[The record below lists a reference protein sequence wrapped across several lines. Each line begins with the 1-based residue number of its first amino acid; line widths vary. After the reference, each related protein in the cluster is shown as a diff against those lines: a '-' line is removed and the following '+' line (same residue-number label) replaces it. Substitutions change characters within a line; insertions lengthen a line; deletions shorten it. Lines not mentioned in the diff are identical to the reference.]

1 MSVRFGLRLAVSCLA
16 LFSLSKAGFSQAA
29 SPGPAKVGVVS
40 LQQAVLG
47 CAEIKKASAE
57 METKYRPRQQ
67 AMEKLQ
73 REIDGVRQQLEANAG
88 KLTASAQADLNA
100 QGQRKQ
106 RDLQRLSD
114 DLQADVTAERNE
126 VLGAASRKMQEVVRK
141 LADEKGLDVVVDA
154 QSTVFFKPA
163 LDITA
168 ESIAAYDK
176 AYPAK

>member
-16 LFSLSKAGFSQAA
+16 LFSLSKAGFPQAV

-73 REIDGVRQQLEANAG
+73 KEIEGVRQQLEANAG

-106 RDLQRLSD
+106 RDLQPSD
-114 DLQADVTAERNE
+114 DLYGRCRTAERTKFY
-126 VLGAASRKMQEVVRK
+126 AASRKMAE
-141 LADEKGLDVVVDA
+141 AA
-154 QSTVFFKPA
+154 QTG
-163 LDITA
+163 
-168 ESIAAYDK
+168 
-176 AYPAK
+176 